1 MTLSELLHENR
12 DRIEERWRDAI
23 YRTYPIDTVGFMRRQ
38 RDQFANPVGQRTSVA
53 VGALVDAILADG
65 LDSEVVKPHLD
76 EIVRVRAVQEFSPS
90 QAVGVVYLLKSIIR
104 ELVRETDGGES
115 LFGELLQ
122 FESKIDSLAL
132 LSFENYCI
140 CRDQINQLRVDEIKR
155 QHSRLLERAKKIYGD
170 QAEDPDTPKH

>member
-1 MTLSELLHENR
+1 MNLSELLHKNR
-12 DRIEERWRDAI
+12 DRIEERWRDSI

-38 RDQFANPVGQRTSVA
+38 RDEFANPVGQRTSAA
-53 VGALVDAILADG
+53 VGAIVDAMLTEG

-76 EIVRVRAVQEFSPS
+76 EIVRVRAVQDFSPS
-90 QAVGVVYLLKSIIR
+90 QAVGVIYLLKTVVR
-104 ELVRETDGGES
+104 DLVRGVDGGES
-115 LFGELLQ
+115 LYGELLQ